1 MKGSISTLRLWF
13 GITAVTVG
21 LCACGAL
28 LDGPSD
34 IQAAQDVA
42 ADVADVYD
50 AQAELRAA
58 APGSARQQIAA
69 QYLCDEARG
78 PNSEARFLPD
88 GAMVCTSRLGLVKL

>member
-1 MKGSISTLRLWF
+1 MKTLSIWF
-13 GITAVTVG
+13 VALAVSVTV
-21 LCACGAL
+21 AAAGAS
-28 LDGPSD
+28 LDGPDD
-34 IQAAQDVA
+34 IQAAQDTA

-69 QYLCDEARG
+69 QHLCDEARG

-88 GAMVCTSRLGLVKL
+88 GSMVCTTRLGLVKL